1 MCSEARTLTVLLLLL
16 DVGAAQVLATGKP
29 ARAETDI
36 KYAIIGTAVG
46 IAISAGFLALKFCL
60 VRKHMFDDD
69 SSDLRSANAGF
80 SGPVKREQLS
90 PRPGPAIPQAEN
102 TYFSGE
108 GRRMLSWS
116 SSLSSQSSSEYRS
129 YSQYQSCCS
138 CTHGDQD
145 AAQQS
150 MRAFYTHVQTV
161 QGVAV
166 AWETDSGFEPVTRQP
181 RIHEAEFIKRQ
192 RRKGSSFEMASNTDL
207 RWELEASK
215 SASSSEPEDAELLAP
230 LECCLQELRDTPD
243 WLVTTNYGLR
253 CVACCRV
260 FPTLEALLEH
270 AQYGIQEGFSCQIFF
285 EEMLERRRARD
296 QGQEQEPEEEQESAS
311 DSSERPKPRVRTP
324 SSQSQLQKH

>member
-1 MCSEARTLTVLLLLL
+1 MKMSFHF
-16 DVGAAQVLATGKP
+16 P
-29 ARAETDI
+29 
-36 KYAIIGTAVG
+36 
-46 IAISAGFLALKFCL
+46 
-60 VRKHMFDDD
+60 
-69 SSDLRSANAGF
+69 
-80 SGPVKREQLS
+80 GPMKREQLS

-150 MRAFYTHVQTV
+150 MCAFYTHVQTV

-311 DSSERPKPRVRTP
+311 DSSERPRPRVRTP

>member
-1 MCSEARTLTVLLLLL
+1 MKQRFTDRRGEQSPTDQATLSLASPESTEESVQARQT
-16 DVGAAQVLATGKP
+16 
-29 ARAETDI
+29 
-36 KYAIIGTAVG
+36 
-46 IAISAGFLALKFCL
+46 
-60 VRKHMFDDD
+60 
-69 SSDLRSANAGF
+69 
-80 SGPVKREQLS
+80 GPVKREQLS
-90 PRPGPAIPQAEN
+90 PRPAPAIPHVEN
-102 TYFSGE
+102 VYFSGK
-108 GRRMLSWS
+108 GRGMLSWS
-116 SSLSSQSSSEYRS
+116 SSPSSQSSSEYQS
-129 YSQYQSCCS
+129 YSQYQSCHS
-138 CTHGDQD
+138 CTYGDQD

-150 MRAFYTHVQTV
+150 MCAFYTHVKTV

-181 RIHEAEFIKRQ
+181 RIREAEFIRRQ

-215 SASSSEPEDAELLAP
+215 NNTSSEPEDAELLAP

-243 WLVTTNYGLR
+243 WLVTTNCGLR

-311 DSSERPKPRVRTP
+311 DSSKCPRPRVKVP
-324 SSQSQLQKH
+324 SSQSQSQKL